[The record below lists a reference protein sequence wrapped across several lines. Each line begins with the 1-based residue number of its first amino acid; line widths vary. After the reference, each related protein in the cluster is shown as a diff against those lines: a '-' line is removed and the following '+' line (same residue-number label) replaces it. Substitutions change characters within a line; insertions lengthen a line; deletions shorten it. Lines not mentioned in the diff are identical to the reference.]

1 MLIDDPRFRRVVEA
15 GIAPLQVATSAR
27 SRLRPVT
34 IAAVLFGAA
43 FTIGMQVLA
52 SAYDVRGP
60 FVAVAQDLFSTPRS
74 SEVYFAGLAIA
85 LVGMTNRVRIFAA
98 AAAVLLQFVFVAER
112 LLRNAPFALGDGPLY
127 VLFGLAGIAVFWWKG
142 EQRQRALKAL
152 SIGLVIPLAT
162 KLGYTWLLVS
172 ASARPRVDDQY
183 LRVADHALGNPSWVV
198 GQVLEFLGPVASGI
212 VHVVYI
218 ELPLA
223 AMAVA
228 VYQLLPYAKGIGA
241 WPRHYIVRTF
251 VVIAFIGPLFYMLFP
266 VVGPAYAFG
275 PLGHGFALN
284 NSWPS
289 QVTPPSFHVF
299 SFEFD
304 NFTPRNCMPSLHT
317 AWALAI
323 FLHTRRGPVWLR
335 YGGTFWLLATLTATL
350 GFGYHYGV
358 DLIAGAVLTLTIET
372 ALRDP
377 QRGWDAA
384 RIQLV
389 AFGSGM
395 FALLLVSYRYLPL
408 YFAEHPFVFGP
419 LLLASVAG
427 MGALFYGQFFAENGT
442 KLAAFA
448 GQPVRG

>member
-1 MLIDDPRFRRVVEA
+1 MLLNDPRFRRVVEA
-15 GIAPLQVATSAR
+15 GISPLQNTGTPPR
-27 SRLRPVT
+27 IRPVT
-34 IAAVLFGAA
+34 VAAVVFGAMFA
-43 FTIGMQVLA
+43 IGMQALA
-52 SAYDVRGP
+52 TSYSVRGP

-85 LVGMTNRVRIFAA
+85 LVGMTNRVRVV
-98 AAAVLLQFVFVAER
+98 AAVGAVVLQTFFVAER

-127 VLFGLAGIAVFWWKG
+127 VLFALAGLAIFWWRG
-142 EQRQRALKAL
+142 EQRERALKAL

-162 KLGYTWLLVS
+162 KLGDTWLAVS
-172 ASARPRVDDQY
+172 AAARPRVLDPY

-198 GQVLEFLGPVASGI
+198 GQILDYLGPVAHGI

-218 ELPLA
+218 ELPVA

-228 VYQLLPYAKGIGA
+228 VYQLLPYAKGIGT

-251 VVIAFIGPLFYMLFP
+251 VVIAFIGPMFYMMFP

-275 PLGHGFALN
+275 PLGQGFALN

-289 QVTPPSFHVF
+289 QVMPPSFDVF

-323 FLHTRRGPVWLR
+323 FIHTRRGPAWLR

-384 RIQLV
+384 RVQLV
-389 AFGSGM
+389 ALGSGL

-427 MGALFYGQFFAENGT
+427 MGAMFYGQFFAESDT